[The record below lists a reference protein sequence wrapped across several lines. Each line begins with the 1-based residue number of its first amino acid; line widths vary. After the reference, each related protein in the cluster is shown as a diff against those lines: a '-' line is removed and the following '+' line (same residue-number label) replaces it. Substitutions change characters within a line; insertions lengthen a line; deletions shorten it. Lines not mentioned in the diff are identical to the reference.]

1 MSSCNEQIEFKS
13 LTDLDLWDICEL
25 TGMMHAMLRADKYI
39 FGESVHTF
47 KIIKENK
54 T

>member
-1 MSSCNEQIEFKS
+1 MSKTKTS
-13 LTDLDLWDICEL
+13 LAPFADLDLWDICEL
-25 TGMMHAMLRADKYI
+25 IGMMYAMLRADKYI